1 MSRLAIPTR
10 ETAPEA
16 TRATL
21 DAVEKQL
28 GTVPKLFRLLATS
41 PAALSAYTGFTQAL
55 GRSLD
60 VKTRERIAL
69 ALAEINGCDYCLS
82 AHAYLGHKITRL
94 DAEEVALNR
103 RGRVADRT
111 ADAVVRFAATV
122 ARERGHVTDA
132 DIAAVREAGFSDAQ
146 IVETVALVAA
156 NSFTNFL
163 NEAARTEI
171 DFPVVL
177 AVDAARDLPG
187 RCTAPDPA

>member
-10 ETAPEA
+10 EDAPEA

-28 GTVPKLFRLLATS
+28 GTVPNLFRLLANS
-41 PAALSAYTGFTQAL
+41 PAALNAYTGLTAAL

-60 VKTRERIAL
+60 AKTRERIAL
-69 ALAEINGCDYCLS
+69 AVAQVNGCDYCLS
-82 AHAYLGHKITRL
+82 AHTYLGQNLARL
-94 DAEEVALNR
+94 DEAEIALNR
-103 RGRVADRT
+103 RGRSADPK
-111 ADAVVRFAATV
+111 ADAVVRFAAAV
-122 ARERGHVTDA
+122 ARERGHVADA

-146 IVETVALVAA
+146 IVETVALVAE

-163 NEAARTEI
+163 NEVARTEI

-177 AVDAARDLPG
+177 AADAA
-187 RCTAPDPA
+187 